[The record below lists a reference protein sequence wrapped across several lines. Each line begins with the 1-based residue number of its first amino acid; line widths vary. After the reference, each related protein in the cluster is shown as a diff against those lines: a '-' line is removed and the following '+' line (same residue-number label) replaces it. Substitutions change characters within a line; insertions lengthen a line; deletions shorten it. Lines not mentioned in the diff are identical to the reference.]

1 MTSQA
6 TKAVKEFTSSWP
18 SAKPLERGNPR
29 LELEQCATHGIHV
42 FRLAHGRTTNSRM
55 RAILPADTTL
65 REAKNRLGKDLS
77 QPHFTD
83 DHGYEYHEA
92 DLDQP
97 LWKFSHHCVLHLN
110 FSFDDANSLK
120 NGIVAAGEAAITTVV
135 GPGVQRATNLTKGV
149 RPLLNK
155 L

>member
-18 SAKPLERGNPR
+18 SAKPLERGSPK

-65 REAKNRLGKDLS
+65 REAKNRLGEDLS
-77 QPHFTD
+77 QPHLTD

-120 NGIVAAGEAAITTVV
+120 SLGEAVITTV
-135 GPGVQRATNLTKGV
+135 GSRAQQARNLTKEV
-149 RPLLNK
+149 AKPLLNR